1 MLAFYLDFLC
11 LLIWCLFCGCWF
23 EVWPVAVLRAAEC
36 MWGAPAWRTET
47 GGYTQMDT
55 QMLQQT
61 VVRLQFIDFWTWK
74 QQLQGFGAFSQ
85 CTVVM
90 KPLYLNSWGQCL
102 CSVKCDFVFSY
113 EFPLWTEKFLTKI
126 YKHFSFLRRNHR
138 EKLWRVV
145 WISACRYISAE
156 PVNRAPHVTGLL
168 YSCHCTQQQ
177 MHCTHWLVSN
187 AVRLTCGP
195 QFKSLYGQRYITR

>member
-36 MWGAPAWRTET
+36 MWGAPAWRTEA

-113 EFPLWTEKFLTKI
+113 EFPLWTEKFLTKNLQALF
-126 YKHFSFLRRNHR
+126 FSQEESQGEIMESSLNQRLPLHQCWASESCSTCHR
-138 EKLWRVV
+138 PFVQLSLHSAADALHTLAGVKCCQAHLWPSV
-145 WISACRYISAE
+145 
-156 PVNRAPHVTGLL
+156 
-168 YSCHCTQQQ
+168 
-177 MHCTHWLVSN
+177 
-187 AVRLTCGP
+187 
-195 QFKSLYGQRYITR
+195 